1 MRNAAVLLTS
11 LLLPASLLAGP
22 SVSVNLSW
30 EAPCFGFFCGHTDPI
45 AVREEVRWE
54 TLDCG
59 QQLKWVRTVYYDCD
73 LGEWSYGD
81 WEMVL
86 SVAGHCHC
94 DHHSGCHTWCHG
106 SWHHPSCTR
115 AIHVHNMII
124 VPDHRPTVIYH
135 QPPAV
140 YVPERRIATTRY
152 EYNPAPYSSAPVIER
167 TVTRAPQYRDVRP
180 VPEQSSINN
189 SRSIDM
195 NRDHGQGNAS
205 ANGPRMNDHH
215 QNHGNAYGNA
225 GKSVVRGTS
234 MPPRRVV
241 R

>member
-1 MRNAAVLLTS
+1 MRNAAVLLTA

-59 QQLKWVRTVYYDCD
+59 RQLKWVRTVYYDCD

-81 WEMVL
+81 WAIALTFGGPCRCEY
-86 SVAGHCHC
+86 HE
-94 DHHSGCHTWCHG
+94 GCYRCCREHRRPFWD
-106 SWHHPSCTR
+106 R
-115 AIHVHNMII
+115 DIHVHNTII
-124 VPDHRPTVIYH
+124 VPDRHPTVIYH
-135 QPPAV
+135 QLPAIA
-140 YVPERRIATTRY
+140 VPQRHFATTRY
-152 EYNPAPYSSAPVIER
+152 EYDPAPRSSAPVIER

-180 VPEQSSINN
+180 APEQPTVNAGRGAEI
-189 SRSIDM
+189 SRGY
-195 NRDHGQGNAS
+195 DHGSAQGRGPGGDDS
-205 ANGPRMNDHH
+205 ARNRGH
-215 QNHGNAYGNA
+215 AYGNA
-225 GKSVVRGTS
+225 GKSVERGTS